1 MPARILIIED
11 DSASLELAT
20 YLLESAGHT
29 TWGASDG
36 ENGTQVA
43 LEEGPDLV
51 ICDLQL
57 PRMDGY
63 AVVRALRASSKWR
76 QVTVIAVT
84 ACSMPGDREKA
95 LDAGFDGFMTK
106 PITPGTVVPERERYR
121 PANATAGA
129 R

>member
-36 ENGTQVA
+36 ESGTQVA
-43 LEEGPDLV
+43 LKESPDLV
-51 ICDLQL
+51 ICDLQI

-76 QVTVIAVT
+76 QVPLIAVT
-84 ACSMPGDREKA
+84 AFSMPGDREKA
-95 LDAGFDGFMTK
+95 LAAGFDGFMTK
-106 PITPGTVVPERERYR
+106 PITPETFVQQIESFL
-121 PANATAGA
+121 PANPQASYS
-129 R
+129 